1 MREEHDRRARTVCTE
16 GAALTRTA
24 GIRKFAAAC
33 LLAAPACLLV
43 SLQAFAQTGLQD
55 RLRARVEAAYIA
67 GSMEVM
73 DERVQARNTLQRV
86 YAARAFAP
94 MWVSADGLTERGQH
108 LSEWLET
115 EPRKHGLRPAD
126 YHLRAVS
133 RLADEDRAG
142 ALVDLELALS
152 DAFVMLASHLLA
164 GRLNPESLDPEWFAS
179 RRHRDLLPVIQKA
192 AAMNAP
198 GEALIELLP
207 TGEGYARLVRR
218 LAFLREILAR
228 GGWPT
233 VDAGPTLRQ
242 GDTGPRVRQ
251 VAERLRMS
259 GYYDGTA
266 GEDFDAALAE
276 AVMRFQTLHGLT
288 ADAVIGAATLRA
300 LNVTPQERMD
310 QVVVNL
316 ERWRWLPEELGERYI
331 IVNIAGYN
339 LDVIEQGQTRLSMR
353 VVVGQP
359 YRRTPV
365 FSGTMT
371 YLVLNPWWEVPRSIA
386 VRDKLP
392 LIKAD
397 SGYLA
402 RFNYSVLSGWGA
414 DEQLL
419 DPAGIDWSAV
429 TAKNFQFR
437 LRQAPGPQNA
447 LGRVK
452 FMFPNPH
459 SVYLHD
465 TPSREL
471 FAKDARSFSS
481 GCIRLEHPIELAE
494 LLLSGGERWS
504 RPEIERVLATGRETV
519 VKLAAPLPVHLLYWT
534 AWADEEGIQFRD
546 DIYGRDERVLRELR
560 KAPPG
565 PDDDPA

>member
-1 MREEHDRRARTVCTE
+1 MHGPVTDSRARE
-16 GAALTRTA
+16 GAALIQ
-24 GIRKFAAAC
+24 GGVIRAFARAALLQVACC
-33 LLAAPACLLV
+33 LLIP
-43 SLQAFAQTGLQD
+43 LQAFGQTELQD
-55 RLRARVEAAYIA
+55 RLRARVEAPYAA

-94 MWVSADGLTERGQH
+94 MWVSAEGLTPRGQQ

-115 EPRKHGLRPAD
+115 EPRKHGLRAAD
-126 YHLRAVS
+126 YHLGAVN
-133 RLADEDRAG
+133 RLADDDRAG

-179 RRHRDLLPVIQKA
+179 RRHRDLLPVIEKA
-192 AAMNAP
+192 AAMSAP
-198 GEALIELLP
+198 GEALTELLP
-207 TGEGYARLVRR
+207 NGEGYARLVRR
-218 LAFLREILAR
+218 LAFLREIAAR

-242 GDTGPRVRQ
+242 GDAGPRVQQ
-251 VAERLRMS
+251 VAERLRTS
-259 GYYDGTA
+259 GYYQGPVR
-266 GEDFDAALAE
+266 EEFDAGLAG
-276 AVMRFQTLHGLT
+276 AVMRFQALHGLA
-288 ADAVIGAATLRA
+288 ADAVIGAGTLRA

-310 QVVVNL
+310 QVIVNL
-316 ERWRWLPEELGERYI
+316 ERWRWLPEDLGERYI
-331 IVNIAGYN
+331 IVNIAGFS
-339 LDVIEQGQTRLSMR
+339 LDLVEQGDTRLSMR

-371 YLVLNPWWEVPRSIA
+371 YLVFNPYWEVPRSIA
-386 VRDKLP
+386 VKDKLP

-397 SGYLA
+397 PGYLA
-402 RFNYSVLSGWGA
+402 RFGYSVLSGWGA
-414 DEQLL
+414 DEQIL

-429 TAKNFQFR
+429 TAKDFKFR

-481 GCIRLEHPIELAE
+481 GCIRVEHPLELAE
-494 LLLSGGERWS
+494 LLLSPGEHWS
-504 RPEIERVLATGRETV
+504 RAEIQRVLATGRETV
-519 VKLAAPLPVHLLYWT
+519 VKLPAPLPVHLLYWT
-534 AWADEEGIQFRD
+534 AWADEEDIQFRQ

-560 KAPPG
+560 KPPPG
-565 PDDDPA
+565 TEGDPA